1 VTRAADSARVN
12 RGWSIP
18 RIAKE
23 SGVGVNTLYRWKRGE
38 WTASPDADLVEKFC
52 DTLGIPTEAAFRIL
66 WPGKT
71 GRPTTPE
78 PAPTDPDVDTLLRQL
93 NDPNVSESEKYLIR
107 ETIRSLAARAPR
119 RRTA

>member
-1 VTRAADSARVN
+1 MVRATDAARVN

-23 SGVGVNTLYRWKRGE
+23 SGVGVNTIYRWKRGE

-52 DTLGIPTEAAFRIL
+52 DALDIPAEAAFSLL

-71 GRPTTPE
+71 ARRTAPE
-78 PAPTDPDVDTLLRQL
+78 PVPSDPDFDTLLRQL
-93 NDPNVSESEKYLIR
+93 NDPNVSDSEKFLIR
-107 ETIRSLAARAPR
+107 ETVRSLAARAPR